1 MQRFEPFGCASMQE
15 CANGDYVRA
24 DDVLAI
30 IKGCWDYSGGHRS
43 NAEHLEIYRHGMQTV
58 LNSMNAALKSNPS
71 DTQSN
76 ATLIMGRK
84 ANETGV
90 LPNGQPVVQ

>member
-1 MQRFEPFGCASMQE
+1 MQRFQPLNGESMFE
-15 CANGDYVRA
+15 CTSGEYVRA

-30 IKGCWDYSGGHRS
+30 VKGCWDYSGGHRS

-58 LNSMNAALKSNPS
+58 LNAMTGALRADPN

-76 ATLIMGRK
+76 AVLAMGQR
-84 ANETGV
+84 ANDTGI
-90 LPNGQPVVQ
+90 LPNGEPVR